1 MLRHPQN
8 HNLTLHYDNAY
19 QGLPVMYEKG
29 PFIREHL
36 QRLHETMQRALDQHP
51 RTFAFRVELKFPSS
65 GMLPSYAFTNEVIS
79 RFFESFK
86 AKIEHSRSMARRRN
100 RYAHDCKVRY
110 VWVREIGDSER
121 PHYHLVILLNKD
133 AYSVL
138 GHFASERNNMF
149 NRLEEAWAS
158 ALRLPRDA
166 VVGLVHPAPGRVEH
180 HEALLRGL
188 RIQKR
193 TCLAWA
199 AEESGKLDQEL
210 LRAAA
215 CSIGGRNV
223 RRSGQDDHRQAFGFR
238 SVDAW
243 NRAQKTLRARAAAL
257 IVQVK
262 ALGGMPVHGAMITI
276 TFLSGLRKTLDLIEY
291 DKFLKEDQPRMRAEG
306 KHPGIGIVCFTEG
319 TAVGP
324 YEGARVTV
332 HARDEKK
339 AQSVA
344 ALVAGSVGRF
354 PPQAGSWDL
363 LVNCTPVGMHP
374 RLEQSPI
381 PSSALGRGRAL
392 LRLGL
397 LGVPRVGPGLRRGPR
412 IARGRG
418 LARVHGEV
426 VS

>member
-166 VVGLVHPAPGRVEH
+166 VVGLVHIPENPVYYITRDDERSQAEFFHRASYLCKAATKEYGDRQH
-180 HEALLRGL
+180 SFGASRG
-188 RIQKR
+188 
-193 TCLAWA
+193 
-199 AEESGKLDQEL
+199 
-210 LRAAA
+210 
-215 CSIGGRNV
+215 
-223 RRSGQDDHRQAFGFR
+223 
-238 SVDAW
+238 
-243 NRAQKTLRARAAAL
+243 
-257 IVQVK
+257 
-262 ALGGMPVHGAMITI
+262 
-276 TFLSGLRKTLDLIEY
+276 
-291 DKFLKEDQPRMRAEG
+291 
-306 KHPGIGIVCFTEG
+306 
-319 TAVGP
+319 
-324 YEGARVTV
+324 
-332 HARDEKK
+332 
-339 AQSVA
+339 
-344 ALVAGSVGRF
+344 
-354 PPQAGSWDL
+354 
-363 LVNCTPVGMHP
+363 
-374 RLEQSPI
+374 
-381 PSSALGRGRAL
+381 
-392 LRLGL
+392 
-397 LGVPRVGPGLRRGPR
+397 
-412 IARGRG
+412 
-418 LARVHGEV
+418 
-426 VS
+426 